1 MPARCHNDSCSI
13 AWSEVNTLSGPAY
26 QADVLTDGDG
36 VTNGKTAGQPT
47 IQCGDDGLEVIINQV
62 DTNILQSS
70 PYGLLAIL
78 PVSNVI
84 TLSGNPD
91 NKNVGP
97 GADAASPQSSDTY
110 DWTNGTG
117 RDALVLVSGELNF
130 DYGIVGHLHTRS
142 YGAGTG
148 QRAGRFADSAFYPG
162 TQPPAGEEPTNSVTP
177 FNAMVAMRVLAKIG
191 AAPADTDSVK
201 AVRVGIGGVMHV
213 SDPDGAERKVERI
226 PFMFMIRV
234 PDGDQL
240 FIKSQA
246 FFQGPSQTM
255 NIFASEAA
263 GTNGNGLT
271 DTGHELWNL
280 QVAAIPI

>member
-26 QADVLTDGDG
+26 QADVLTDGDAI
-36 VTNGKTAGQPT
+36 TNGKVAGQPT

-62 DTNILQSS
+62 STNILRSTAN
-70 PYGLLAIL
+70 GLLATL

-97 GADAASPQSSDTY
+97 GADAGSPQSSDTY
-110 DWTNGTG
+110 DWTNNTG

-130 DYGIVGHLHTRS
+130 DYGVVGYQHTRS

-148 QRAGRFADSAFYPG
+148 QRAGRFDQTTGFE
-162 TQPPAGEEPTNSVTP
+162 AGEAPTNAVTP

-191 AAPADTDSVK
+191 GVPGTLDSVK
-201 AVRVGIGGVMHV
+201 SVRVGIGGVMHV
-213 SDPDGAERKVERI
+213 SDSDGAERKIERI

-240 FIKSQA
+240 FIRSEA

-255 NIFASEAA
+255 NVFASEAA
-263 GTNGNGLT
+263 GTDGNGLT

-280 QVAAIPI
+280 QVAAVPI